1 MESRIDILNELNE
14 LSPVI
19 ASIGKANVF
28 TVPAG
33 YFDKLEDDIL
43 MLVKNGNNKLF
54 DSFSTQSS
62 LQVPQGYFES
72 LADNILN
79 KIKAEENTTAEL
91 KDLSPLLSSLQNKNI
106 FTVPQGYFESL
117 SDTVINKV
125 NSEETVA
132 NELKDISQVLYN
144 IQNENVFTVP
154 QGYFELLPGKI
165 LGKVIPQQAKV
176 ITMQKR
182 TAVFFKYAVAAV
194 FTGAMALGVFKF
206 TNGGREKITMPSYV
220 GEAGKIK
227 NVDEELAKVSDEDI
241 IKYLQANG
249 ENIDAQALAANLVN
263 DNDLPAREDYMD
275 DDKALDKYL
284 DNIDVSDLKN

>member
-1 MESRIDILNELNE
+1 LNELNE

-19 ASIGKANVF
+19 AQVGNANVF

-33 YFDKLEDDIL
+33 YFEKLGDDIL
-43 MLVKNGNNKLF
+43 TLVKKEHNELPDGL
-54 DSFSTQSS
+54 STQAS

-79 KIKAEENTTAEL
+79 KIKAEENTTAAL
-91 KDLSPLLSSLQNKNI
+91 KDLSPLLSSLQNKNV

-132 NELKDISQVLYN
+132 DELKELSPVLYN
-144 IQNENVFTVP
+144 IQNKNVFTVP
-154 QGYFELLPGKI
+154 QGYFESLSGKI
-165 LGKVIPQQAKV
+165 LGKVLPQQGKV
-176 ITMQKR
+176 VTMHKA
-182 TAVFFKYAVAAV
+182 TATFFKYAVAAV

-206 TNGGREKITMPSYV
+206 TNGGSENIIMPSYV

-227 NVDEELAKVSDEDI
+227 NVDDELAKVSDEDI

-249 ENIDAQALAANLVN
+249 ENIDAQTLAANLVN
-263 DNDLPAREDYMD
+263 EDLPAREDYMN

-284 DNIDVSDLKN
+284 DNIDISDLKN